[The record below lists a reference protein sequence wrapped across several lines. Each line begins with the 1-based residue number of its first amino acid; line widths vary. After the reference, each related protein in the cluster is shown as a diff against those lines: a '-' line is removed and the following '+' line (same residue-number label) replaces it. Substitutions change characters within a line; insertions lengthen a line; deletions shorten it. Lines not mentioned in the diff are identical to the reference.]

1 MLRLKIISCTA
12 YDKAMRIRFLAL
24 LVVVSMTACGIGKQG
39 PPREFPM
46 LGQVTSVNV
55 SGHDGSKPFI
65 KVTDPLKVSQIVA
78 FVDSHR
84 TGWIK
89 PWYGIPVP
97 AVTAE
102 FFNGTIFKGS
112 FGVGDAF
119 LETQREGG
127 FFSQTTSPREVH
139 AFLDLLGL
147 DDTTFRAAGK

>member
-1 MLRLKIISCTA
+1 
-12 YDKAMRIRFLAL
+12 MRIRFLAL